1 METKSRSFL
10 KSLSYRVFASIVTA
24 GLVFIVTHKWLLAI
38 GLGLL
43 DSTVKILVYFLH
55 ERLWMTIPFGRI
67 KHPLEEFEVSK
78 PLTQEDKKVIEG
90 KLNEM
95 GYLGENI

>member
-10 KSLSYRVFASIVTA
+10 KSLSYRVFASVVTA
-24 GLVFIVTHKWLLAI
+24 GIVFMATHKWLLAI

-55 ERLWMTIPFGRI
+55 ERLWMAISFGRI
-67 KHPLEEFEVSK
+67 KHPLEEFDVRK
-78 PLTQEDKKVIEG
+78 PLTPEHKEVIES